1 MKDKMHKMPD
11 GSMMKGEKHGDV
23 EGYKH
28 GGKVH
33 GGKSKKSSGGNCRG
47 MGAATKGGK
56 FVGVR

>member
-11 GSMMKGEKHGDV
+11 GSMMKDEEMK
-23 EGYKH
+23 GYKH

-33 GGKSKKSSGGNCRG
+33 GGKSKKSSKGSCRG

>member
-11 GSMMKGEKHGDV
+11 GSMMKDEEM

-33 GGKSKKSSGGNCRG
+33 GGKSKKSSKGSCRG